1 MVKMFLVTFAGFSK
15 LFFLIRWFKTMHVLD
30 PKRSVHTTP
39 SGALRIV
46 KKKALSLN
54 TQRERKNFLAQK
66 SYCSLTFLSSQK
78 NINCFLYFNPRVK
91 LTFTHMGESHQKLFS
106 RYVKKYFCI
115 KKELF
120 WKQEEK
126 LSRRKLETTC
136 KNEIWVTPKKETLL
150 CLQAKTNC
158 FKWQFKSILVYI
170 IQAIYLINKKL
181 SSKCLEGYC
190 R

>member
-30 PKRSVHTTP
+30 P

-54 TQRERKNFLAQK
+54 AQRERKNFLAQK

-126 LSRRKLETTC
+126 LSR
-136 KNEIWVTPKKETLL
+136 KENLR
-150 CLQAKTNC
+150 QRAKTN
-158 FKWQFKSILVYI
+158 Y
-170 IQAIYLINKKL
+170 
-181 SSKCLEGYC
+181 G
-190 R
+190 